1 MLTSKELY
9 DKVEKIRIQKGMPVA
24 QLNRLAGISH
34 ATLNSWK
41 IRGTMPKLDV
51 LEGISLALEI
61 PLAALLYD
69 VEVDK
74 LTGEEIE
81 LLFYWKKLTTN
92 KGNPLCL
99 PLRLCQKLNIFLLI

>member
-81 LLFYWKKLTTN
+81 LLFYWKKIDNEQRKSIMSTKKAMSKT
-92 KGNPLCL
+92 
-99 PLRLCQKLNIFLLI
+99 